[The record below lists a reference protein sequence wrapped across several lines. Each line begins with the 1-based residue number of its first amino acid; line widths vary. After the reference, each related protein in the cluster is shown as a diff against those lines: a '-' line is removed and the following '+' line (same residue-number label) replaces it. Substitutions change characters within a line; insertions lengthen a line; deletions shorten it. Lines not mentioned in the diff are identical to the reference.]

1 MNDYTVRKFELLK
14 RSIDNLRNPHQRDKI
29 RVQIEEF
36 LENISDEKD
45 KREIIDF
52 YQNSLEQGLLEHK
65 EICTSLDNNC
75 VIEGNYEASL
85 FFLKQEKNKIERN
98 NRSSFNNYVENLTIT
113 GTGHFV
119 NIGGTNGDIENNIT
133 LLKNRGEEDI
143 AEAFNRLK
151 EVANNVNISE
161 EERNLLL
168 DNVNTLSTQATLERS
183 ERLPIN
189 VIKTIFSGLNVLSSI
204 STVAG
209 VDLQTI
215 LGYFNQ

>member
-1 MNDYTVRKFELLK
+1 MNDYTARKFELLK
-14 RSIDNLRNPHQRDKI
+14 HNIDNLHNPHQRDKI

-36 LENISDEKD
+36 LENIFDEAD
-45 KREIIDF
+45 KRGIIDF
-52 YQNSLEQGLLEHK
+52 YKINLEQGLLNHK
-65 EICTSLDNNC
+65 EVCTATNNNC
-75 VIEGNYEASL
+75 VIEGNYETAL
-85 FFLKQEKNKIERN
+85 FFLKQELLKTERN
-98 NRSSFNNYVENLTIT
+98 NRSSFGNYVENLTIT

-133 LLKNRGEEDI
+133 ILKNRGEENI
-143 AEAFNRLK
+143 SESFNRLK
-151 EVANNVNISE
+151 EMVNTENISE

-168 DNVNTLSTQATLERS
+168 DNVNILSTQATLERS

-209 VDLQTI
+209 VDLQAI
-215 LGYFNQ
+215 LTYFNQ

>member
-1 MNDYTVRKFELLK
+1 MNDYIVRKFELLK
-14 RSIDNLRNPHQRDKI
+14 LSIDNLRNPHQRDKI

-45 KREIIDF
+45 KREIINF
-52 YQNSLEQGLLEHK
+52 YKNSLEQGLLEHK
-65 EICTSLDNNC
+65 KICTSLDNNC
-75 VIEGNYEASL
+75 VIEGNYEAGF
-85 FFLKQEKNKIERN
+85 FFLKQEANKIERN

-183 ERLPIN
+183 ERLPLN
-189 VIKTIFSGLNVLSSI
+189 VLKTIFSGLNVLSSI

-209 VDLQTI
+209 VDLQAI
-215 LGYFNQ
+215 LSYFNQ

>member
-1 MNDYTVRKFELLK
+1 MNDYTVKKFQLLK
-14 RSIDNLRNPHQRDKI
+14 RSVDNLHNPHQRDKI

-36 LENISDEKD
+36 LENIFDEKD

-52 YQNSLEQGLLEHK
+52 YQNSLEQGLLQHK
-65 EICTSLDNNC
+65 EICTALDNNC
-75 VIEGNYEASL
+75 VIEGNYEAAL
-85 FFLKQEKNKIERN
+85 FFLKQQSNKIERN

-151 EVANNVNISE
+151 EVANNENISE

-189 VIKTIFSGLNVLSSI
+189 VIKTMFSGLNVLSSI

-209 VDLQTI
+209 VDLQAI
-215 LGYFNQ
+215 LDYFNQ